1 MKNFN
6 KFIKKKNKIHT
17 QENQFIQYFSVAMM
31 LALLTTYQQNTIK
44 KNTKSNHR
52 LNNGIR

>member
-1 MKNFN
+1 MKNF
-6 KFIKKKNKIHT
+6 KFLKMNKIHT

-44 KNTKSNHR
+44 KNIQSEKCNA
-52 LNNGIR
+52 